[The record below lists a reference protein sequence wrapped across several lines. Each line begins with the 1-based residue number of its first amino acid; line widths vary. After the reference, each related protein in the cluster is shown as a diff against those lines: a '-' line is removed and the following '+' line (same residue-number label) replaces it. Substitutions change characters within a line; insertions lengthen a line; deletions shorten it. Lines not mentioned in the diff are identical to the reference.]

1 MRRRIRAECDS
12 GAGFWPVR
20 AVRAVHADRSGGRRR
35 AKGVSSNSRTSALSE
50 VTAPH
55 APRCSERLTKIGRKG
70 ERERGESVWHRR
82 CGSPD
87 ELLLWHCEI
96 QRKNKKKK
104 TKYNSRY
111 SRCRGTTEGVFGRW
125 QQGYGF
131 SPPLHSCLM
140 CTLKEDRTTP
150 PGGWLR

>member
-1 MRRRIRAECDS
+1 MACVRCARGSERRR
-12 GAGFWPVR
+12 
-20 AVRAVHADRSGGRRR
+20 RRR

-55 APRCSERLTKIGRKG
+55 APRCSERLTKIGREG
-70 ERERGESVWHRR
+70 ERGESVWHRR
-82 CGSPD
+82 CGSPH

-96 QRKNKKKK
+96 QRKNKKN

-111 SRCRGTTEGVFGRW
+111 SRRRGTTEGVFGRW

-131 SPPLHSCLM
+131 FPLHPCQM
-140 CTLKEDRTTP
+140 CTLKEDRTTERPRPGVGCVSWARGGCPNLP
-150 PGGWLR
+150 PP

>member
-20 AVRAVHADRSGGRRR
+20 AVHAVHADRSGGRRR

-70 ERERGESVWHRR
+70 EREREESAFGIAAAALPMSY
-82 CGSPD
+82 CFGIAKYK
-87 ELLLWHCEI
+87 E
-96 QRKNKKKK
+96 K
-104 TKYNSRY
+104 TKKN
-111 SRCRGTTEGVFGRW
+111 
-125 QQGYGF
+125 
-131 SPPLHSCLM
+131 H
-140 CTLKEDRTTP
+140 
-150 PGGWLR
+150 